1 MDLFPTGGVIPI
13 LVLLPNLL
21 IVFFPPKT
29 LVNDSSTSSRLKI
42 ISIIERVGQIGC
54 IIIPFFYQIHIS
66 TMTDKVVA
74 GSMIGILAIYY
85 AGWIRYLIKGRGEE
99 WFYRPMVGIW
109 LPMVIVPVV
118 YFLFSSFLLKTILLL
133 MATLI
138 FAIGH
143 ITVSWF
149 QYREINKMLAS

>member
-1 MDLFPTGGVIPI
+1 
-13 LVLLPNLL
+13 
-21 IVFFPPKT
+21 
-29 LVNDSSTSSRLKI
+29 
-42 ISIIERVGQIGC
+42 
-54 IIIPFFYQIHIS
+54 
-66 TMTDKVVA
+66 MTDKVVA

-109 LPMVIVPVV
+109 LPMVIVPIV
-118 YFLFSSFLLKTILLL
+118 YFLLSSFLLKTILLL